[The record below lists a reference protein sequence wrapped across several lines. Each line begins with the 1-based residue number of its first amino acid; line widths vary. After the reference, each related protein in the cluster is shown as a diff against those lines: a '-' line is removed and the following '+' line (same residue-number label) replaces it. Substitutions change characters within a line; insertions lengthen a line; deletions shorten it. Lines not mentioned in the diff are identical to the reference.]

1 MSATATHDRE
11 VLVIGGGQA
20 GLAIGYHLAERGS
33 ALLGWIKDDARHIAD
48 EIGAFR
54 HGPVDTSI
62 LARSGASG
70 SAAAMTGASD
80 PPAVWTW
87 DPLPPR

>member
-1 MSATATHDRE
+1 MSATATHDRD

-48 EIGAFR
+48 EIGAFAT
-54 HGPVDTSI
+54 D
-62 LARSGASG
+62 RSTHRS
-70 SAAAMTGASD
+70 SPAAALPEGA
-80 PPAVWTW
+80 
-87 DPLPPR
+87 PL